1 MFTFDPV
8 IDAIQTGKKSFIS
21 SFVTNDK
28 VAKSLNEFVDSQTA
42 YTKEAV
48 KATTNMMTTVMS
60 ETTKS
65 LQDLTKFDYAKF
77 GEGIMKG
84 YYSNLNVNTKK

>member
-8 IDAIQTGKKSFIS
+8 IDAIQTGKKSFVS

-28 VAKSLNEFVDSQTA
+28 IAKVLNDFVDSQTV

-48 KATTNMMTTVMS
+48 KATTTMMTTVMS

-65 LQDLTKFDYAKF
+65 FQDLTKFDYAKF

-84 YYSNLNVNTKK
+84 YYNNLNTSTKK